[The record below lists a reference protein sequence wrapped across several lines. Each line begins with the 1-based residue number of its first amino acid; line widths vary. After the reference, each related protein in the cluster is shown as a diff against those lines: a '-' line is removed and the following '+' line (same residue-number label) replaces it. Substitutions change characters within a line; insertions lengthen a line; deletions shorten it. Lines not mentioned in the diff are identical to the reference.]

1 MFNAHKLCIYV
12 PSKNFFEVQVIGE
25 FSDCVLANK
34 ALLRDKD
41 VSDGYF
47 QL

>member
-1 MFNAHKLCIYV
+1 MFNAHKLCICV
-12 PSKNFFEVQVIGE
+12 PSEIFFEVQVIGE
-25 FSDCVLANK
+25 FSDCVLASK

-47 QL
+47 